1 QGGPSGSPL
10 VRRNVVP
17 VRYVMEHTI
26 CTLCGLRLDQAKHDE
41 PLCTTTSCHSHI
53 FHLDCLKKYEDRL
66 HKCDVCRKH
75 FRIFEVRIEQP
86 PKRIRNRSLSPK
98 EPQPKSEKKKK
109 KRFLR
114 IFKFIR
120 KSAKPG
126 LENGKCLQEKVEEES
141 IGNPSD
147 VSQSDVE
154 LSYDDVDQLE
164 RKMHVV
170 AI

>member
-1 QGGPSGSPL
+1 SGCLPA
-10 VRRNVVP
+10 RHRNVVP

-26 CTLCGLRLDQAKHDE
+26 CSLCGVRLDKAKHDE

-66 HKCDVCRKH
+66 HKCEVCRSH
-75 FRIFEVRIEQP
+75 FRIFEVRREQP
-86 PKRIRNRSLSPK
+86 PKRTRNRSVSPM
-98 EPQPKSEKKKK
+98 PDPLPKTEKKKK

-120 KSAKPG
+120 KSTKSG
-126 LENGKCLQEKVEEES
+126 LDNGKCLQEKIEVES
-141 IGNPSD
+141 IGNPSEL
-147 VSQSDVE
+147 SQSDVE
-154 LSYDDVDQLE
+154 VSYDDIDQLE